1 MPYSPTLS
9 ISQFHYTARFQD
21 GSNTFTPPSSSAN
34 LLTSAF
40 NDVYLK
46 GSTILGLIIVVVS
59 AFILGSLLLGQAFIC
74 CCHRCKCVGR
84 APPRWLT
91 IPHLLLAIT
100 SSGIAFGCFFQLKAL
115 SQGVADTNT
124 ALQGLALG
132 LTSLKNQLDAAST
145 TFTTLATTAATFAA
159 QVASPS
165 SLCSPVSGLPT
176 VPCVPNPTITC
187 PPSLYSVCLNTM
199 SPLQQVT
206 TAALN
211 TSTQVSASATTAV
224 AAFSTSIASLNN
236 AIASVPWD
244 TVQTMLGQA
253 GTALAAIT
261 VVVCVIHGVTA
272 LCAQSL
278 IPGVIF
284 KALSPLGILLSVC
297 LFIIAAAVYVLA
309 LVASDFCF
317 SPGDAIQSVVLGPGS
332 PTDLGGATLAFA
344 LHCASS
350 PNYPTNGTVVGV
362 IQGAVLGLQGAAG
375 PITSAINSIPSTIQV
390 LALPLSFNALNS
402 ALSSSSTSLNSLV
415 LSMSCDTT
423 NKLIDPVLKGVCL
436 QTVDTLDQLA
446 RLLIAMAC
454 LVSLQFTLAVCMCP
468 CTFKKSGG
476 GNFKAPTWKNNP
488 VLARV

>member
-1 MPYSPTLS
+1 
-9 ISQFHYTARFQD
+9 
-21 GSNTFTPPSSSAN
+21 
-34 LLTSAF
+34 
-40 NDVYLK
+40 
-46 GSTILGLIIVVVS
+46 
-59 AFILGSLLLGQAFIC
+59 
-74 CCHRCKCVGR
+74 
-84 APPRWLT
+84 
-91 IPHLLLAIT
+91 
-100 SSGIAFGCFFQLKAL
+100 
-115 SQGVADTNT
+115 
-124 ALQGLALG
+124 
-132 LTSLKNQLDAAST
+132 
-145 TFTTLATTAATFAA
+145 
-159 QVASPS
+159 
-165 SLCSPVSGLPT
+165 
-176 VPCVPNPTITC
+176 
-187 PPSLYSVCLNTM
+187 
-199 SPLQQVT
+199 
-206 TAALN
+206 
-211 TSTQVSASATTAV
+211 
-224 AAFSTSIASLNN
+224 
-236 AIASVPWD
+236 
-244 TVQTMLGQA
+244 MLGQA